1 MLRLICLCLMLAGP
15 GLAETPNLSEAP
27 QGAPGSAAQL
37 VLAQRLHDLALAGG
51 DPLPLITA
59 IRLARGVTLRPAT
72 GWERTLS
79 EAAPEAAP
87 EAVEVPI
94 PNPAGQSALIAARN
108 LAGDDPDLQDLIY
121 ALDAQVPGEPD
132 LTAVE
137 VRATLAPGQAD
148 SWRLPLFGEVAAEIA
163 LIGSPAAAL
172 GLTVTDDTGA
182 TVCVL
187 PAPTA
192 AGLCRLTPAR
202 NGFFTA
208 SVQNQG
214 PGDASYRL
222 IGN

>member
-1 MLRLICLCLMLAGP
+1 MLRAVCLCLMLAGP

-27 QGAPGSAAQL
+27 RGAPGSAAQL
-37 VLAQRLHDLALAGG
+37 VLAQRLHDLALAEGE
-51 DPLPLITA
+51 PLPLITA
-59 IRLARGVTLRPAT
+59 IRLARAVTLRPAP
-72 GWERTLS
+72 GWDRTPS
-79 EAAPEAAP
+79 EAETQP

-94 PNPAGQSALIAARN
+94 PNPAGQSALVAARN

-121 ALDAQVPGEPD
+121 ALDAQVPGGHA

-137 VRATLAPGQAD
+137 VRATLAPGQTD

-163 LIGSPAAAL
+163 LIGSPDAAL

-187 PAPTA
+187 VPPSATD
-192 AGLCRLTPAR
+192 LCRLTPAR

-208 SVQNQG
+208 SVQNRG

>member
-1 MLRLICLCLMLAGP
+1 MLRAVCLCLMLAGP

-27 QGAPGSAAQL
+27 RGAPGSAAQL

-59 IRLARGVTLRPAT
+59 IRLARAVTLRPAT
-72 GWERTLS
+72 GWDRTLS
-79 EAAPEAAP
+79 EAAPEAA
-87 EAVEVPI
+87 EVPI

-121 ALDAQVPGEPD
+121 ALDAQVPGGPA

-163 LIGSPAAAL
+163 LIGSPGAAL
-172 GLTVTDDTGA
+172 GLTVTDESGA

-187 PAPTA
+187 PAPTG

-208 SVQNQG
+208 SVQNRG
-214 PGDASYRL
+214 SGDASYRL